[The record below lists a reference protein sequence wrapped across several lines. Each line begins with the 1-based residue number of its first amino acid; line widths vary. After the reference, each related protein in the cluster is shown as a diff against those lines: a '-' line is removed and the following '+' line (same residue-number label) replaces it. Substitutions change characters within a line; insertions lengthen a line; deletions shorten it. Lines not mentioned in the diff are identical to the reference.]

1 MDEKMSLNSR
11 FNVVEICFCDLQAPL
26 IKKFYW
32 FKTAKVVDSLRKFE
46 KRRNFRRVLAIFL
59 TDSNNSVTLS
69 LMVKVDGE
77 D

>member
-1 MDEKMSLNSR
+1 MDEKMSLNRR

-46 KRRNFRRVLAIFL
+46 KRRNFRRVSAIF
-59 TDSNNSVTLS
+59 
-69 LMVKVDGE
+69 
-77 D
+77 